1 LKDKLGDRAN
11 ASSEIEYRGA
21 WGHLIG
27 EEGKGV
33 RTIIEMVQ
41 STRLDC
47 ALGSAGTAR
56 RGLQIALNHANS
68 RSSFGSQLIQQP
80 LMRNLLSDLCIEAES
95 QTCMAMFMARAFDNL
110 YSSSDGSGGSSD
122 STEEQQRKEELF
134 RVGVSVSKYFVTKR
148 LPGFIYE
155 CMEVLGG
162 NGYVEDFPIARLFR
176 QSPLNSIWEGSGN
189 VVALDIILRA
199 HRSLPVLMD
208 LVKSAKGRQ
217 LKPFDEYVDRLDGM
231 VSQLI
236 KDSQSS
242 SSSTYH
248 HQSARWMVD
257 QLAVSLQAALLILYG
272 DPVVAEL
279 YVRSRLPC
287 PDHSLRGRGV
297 NYGGTAV
304 FEEEH
309 CAHLIGRSMPVFMS

>member
-1 LKDKLGDRAN
+1 
-11 ASSEIEYRGA
+11 
-21 WGHLIG
+21 
-27 EEGKGV
+27 
-33 RTIIEMVQ
+33 
-41 STRLDC
+41 
-47 ALGSAGTAR
+47 
-56 RGLQIALNHANS
+56 
-68 RSSFGSQLIQQP
+68 
-80 LMRNLLSDLCIEAES
+80 
-95 QTCMAMFMARAFDNL
+95 
-110 YSSSDGSGGSSD
+110 
-122 STEEQQRKEELF
+122 
-134 RVGVSVSKYFVTKR
+134 
-148 LPGFIYE
+148 
-155 CMEVLGG
+155 
-162 NGYVEDFPIARLFR
+162 
-176 QSPLNSIWEGSGN
+176 
-189 VVALDIILRA
+189 
-199 HRSLPVLMD
+199 
-208 LVKSAKGRQ
+208 
-217 LKPFDEYVDRLDGM
+217 